1 MIGYV
6 LRRLALGLSIVWAVS
21 FAGFVAFALTFDP
34 LWQLRI
40 CGTAQCRAEI
50 ARATVKFHLNKPV
63 VERYWFWL
71 SDFVHHGFR
80 GIDVSTP
87 SLVPIGSQLLSS
99 AKVTAELLGLA
110 LVLTAVL
117 AVAVGVASARRA
129 GRPADLVLRA
139 LAYASWSLPSF
150 LVASLALRWLGPTG
164 WFIFGGGQTYVSVGQ
179 VVSHATGFVSWI
191 RIMTVPALTLSLGLI
206 GLYSRYVRTAVL
218 TELHR
223 PYAVVARGKGLTETR
238 VAYRHALR
246 NALPPFVSVLSLEIG
261 AILGASLAVDYVFQ
275 MGGLASFFL
284 GALTQ
289 SSDPY
294 ELTAVVVAASAIVV
308 LLMLVA
314 DFLVGWLDP
323 RTALAASR

>member
-1 MIGYV
+1 MIRYV
-6 LRRLALGLSIVWAVS
+6 LRRLGLALSLVGGVS
-21 FAGFVAFALTFDP
+21 LAGFIAFAKTFDP
-34 LWQLRI
+34 LWQLRM
-40 CGTAQCRAEI
+40 CGTPQCQAQI
-50 ARATVKFHLNKPV
+50 AHLTVKYHLSKPV
-63 VERYWFWL
+63 LERYWYWL
-71 SDFVHHGFR
+71 SDLARHGFR
-80 GIDVSTP
+80 GIEGF
-87 SLVPIGSQLLSS
+87 PIGPQLLSS
-99 AKVTAELLGLA
+99 AEVTAELMAAAVVVTA
-110 LVLTAVL
+110 LFAVL
-117 AVAVGVASARRA
+117 VGVASARRP
-129 GRPADLVLRA
+129 GRPLDLVLRT
-139 LAYASWSLPSF
+139 LAYVSWSLPSF
-150 LVASLALRWLGPTG
+150 LVASLALRWLGPKG
-164 WFIFGGGQTYVSVGQ
+164 WFLFGQGLVYTPGSSVPLRPGGG
-179 VVSHATGFVSWI
+179 FVTWI

-223 PYAVVARGKGLTETR
+223 PYAVVARAKGLTESR

>member
-34 LWQLRI
+34 LWQLRM
-40 CGTAQCRAEI
+40 CGTAQCRAQI

-63 VERYWFWL
+63 LERYWFWL
-71 SDFVHHGFR
+71 SDFVHHGFT
-80 GIDVSTP
+80 GISP
-87 SLVPIGSQLLSS
+87 SPPMLFPIGSQLLSS

-110 LVLTAVL
+110 LVLTAVF

-129 GRPADLVLRA
+129 GRPPDVVLRA
-139 LAYASWSLPSF
+139 LAYVSWSLPSF
-150 LVASLALRWLGPTG
+150 LIATLALRWLGPTG
-164 WFIFGGGQTYVSVGQ
+164 WFSRVPTYLPGG
-179 VVSHATGFVSWI
+179 VVQPAPGGFVNWV
-191 RIMTVPALTLSLGLI
+191 REMTLPVVTLSLGLI
-206 GLYSRYVRTAVL
+206 GLYSRYVRTTLL

-223 PYAVVARGKGLTETR
+223 PYAVVARGKGLTESR

-246 NALPPFVSVLSLEIG
+246 NALPAFVSVLSLEIG
-261 AILGASLAVDYVFQ
+261 AILGASLAVDYIFQ
-275 MGGLASFFL
+275 LGGLASFFL

-294 ELTAVVVAASAIVV
+294 QLTAVVVAASCIVV
-308 LLMLVA
+308 VFMLIA
-314 DFLVGWLDP
+314 DLAVGWLDP
-323 RTALAASR
+323 RTAVAATR